1 MMNYNKVILMGR
13 VTANPI
19 LRVFD
24 DGSKVVTFSLA
35 TNRTWKG
42 TDNQRREEVCFT
54 DCKAFGTRAQAIN
67 DFVQK
72 GRPLFL
78 EGHLHLDKWVDKN
91 TQKNVSKLRVIVDN
105 FEFIDKKSEASTIPA
120 VAGNSFMDGS
130 EDNFD
135 SIVENTVEPDTAATD
150 AAAVEPVADG
160 S

>member
-24 DGSKVVTFSLA
+24 DGNKVVTFSLA

-42 TDNQRREEVCFT
+42 TDGERREEVCFT
-54 DCKAFGTRAQAIN
+54 DCKAFGARAQAIN
-67 DFVQK
+67 DFITK

-78 EGHLHLDKWVDKN
+78 EGHLHLDKWTDKD
-91 TQKNVSKLRVIVDN
+91 TQKERSRLRVVVDN
-105 FEFIDKKSEASTIPA
+105 FEFIDKKSDSEDGIPA
-120 VAGNSFMDGS
+120 SAGASFMSGS
-130 EDNFD
+130 EDSFD
-135 SIVENTVEPDTAATD
+135 AITDDADDAVDTAEATS
-150 AAAVEPVADG
+150 DG